1 MCHKRV
7 REGLRKISG
16 SENITAQAAT
26 PGEPMDKLNRAPAGM
41 TGQVILFLIK
51 ISHRLSLRER
61 CTNLATGRGM
71 VHIVSSN
78 PEGSRWNMVGGTVF
92 VFTPA
97 QKKSVTVP
105 ETEENH
111 D

>member
-1 MCHKRV
+1 
-7 REGLRKISG
+7 
-16 SENITAQAAT
+16 
-26 PGEPMDKLNRAPAGM
+26 
-41 TGQVILFLIK
+41 
-51 ISHRLSLRER
+51 
-61 CTNLATGRGM
+61 M
-71 VHIVSSN
+71 VHNGSSN
-78 PEGSRWNMVGGTVF
+78 PERSRWNMVGGTVF